1 MIWKAR
7 IYRVAAGSAMLLLA
21 IEALGAG
28 KKWS

>member
-7 IYRVAAGSAMLLLA
+7 IYRIAAASSMLILA

-28 KKWS
+28 KKW